1 MNSFQTTD
9 IIVALWP
16 TRIGDAKQFITISQG
31 GAQGSLEAYKKVG
44 ARFRF
49 ALFEDDGGGGQF
61 YDVGNV
67 TSVQFLIS
75 DATSN
80 YVLDVQS
87 GPFANLT
94 AEQWSNGL
102 RPTSQHFLFQFSSTV
117 MNLAAGTYT
126 LSITGNTDDPLA
138 PVDFYCEATL
148 TILARADATGQA
160 SALGD
165 SDILNALNAQV
176 SAAIAAKAN
185 TIGLPGQRLAL
196 TTKDLNSAGK
206 YGRVW
211 LEAVLV
217 DDTTVVIDQQKEFV

>member
-1 MNSFQTTD
+1 MNNFQTTD
-9 IIVALWP
+9 IIIALWP

-49 ALFEDDGGGGQF
+49 ALFEEDGAGGSF

-80 YVLDVQS
+80 YVLDVQA
-87 GPFANLT
+87 GPFPNVASDTWN
-94 AEQWSNGL
+94 NGL
-102 RPTSQHFLFQFSSTV
+102 RPTAQNFLFQFSSTV
-117 MNLAAGTYT
+117 MNLAPGAYT

-148 TILARADATGQA
+148 TILDRADAAGQA
-160 SALGD
+160 SALTD
-165 SDILNALNAQV
+165 QDILNALNAQI
-176 SAAIAAKAN
+176 SAAIASKVDK
-185 TIGLPGQRLAL
+185 IGQPGDSITL
-196 TTKDLNSAGK
+196 TATNPVTGQK
-206 YGRVW
+206 GRVI
-211 LEAVLV
+211 LQLV
-217 DDTTVVIDQQKEFV
+217 WDPVMGLVFANNPEILP